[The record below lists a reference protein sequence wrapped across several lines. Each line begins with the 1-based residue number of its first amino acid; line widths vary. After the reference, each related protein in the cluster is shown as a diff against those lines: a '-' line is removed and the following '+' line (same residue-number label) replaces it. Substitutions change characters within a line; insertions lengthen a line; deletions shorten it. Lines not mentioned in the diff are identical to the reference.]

1 MAKKGKVEHNNKRIA
16 LTALHREKRNT
27 LRKTANSPHVSD
39 EERDEARRKL
49 AKLPLNSNPI
59 RIRNRCPLTGRP
71 RGFLR
76 KFGLCRMKVRELA
89 NQGLLPG
96 VTKSSW

>member
-1 MAKKGKVEHNNKRIA
+1 MAKKGKIEHNNKRIA
-16 LTALHREKRNT
+16 LTALHLEKRNE
-27 LRKTANSPHVSD
+27 LRKKANSPHVEQ

-59 RIRNRCPLTGRP
+59 RVRNRCPLTGRP
-71 RGFLR
+71 RGFLG

-89 NQGLLPG
+89 NEGLLTG
-96 VTKSSW
+96 VRKSSW